1 MRSLAEVW
9 RNPEIVPQLV
19 ALLPWGHLRLL
30 MDRVNDP
37 TARDWYIAAAVRE
50 GWNRDAFGHLIDG
63 QLYARE
69 GKSLTNFG
77 NTLPPQRSEMALQLL
92 RDRYNFDFLTL
103 TYPFEE
109 RKLERGLLTHMRDL
123 ALGTGS
129 RFCFHWEPGAAD
141 DRG

>member
-1 MRSLAEVW
+1 
-9 RNPEIVPQLV
+9 
-19 ALLPWGHLRLL
+19 
-30 MDRVNDP
+30 
-37 TARDWYIAAAVRE
+37 
-50 GWNRDAFGHLIDG
+50 
-63 QLYARE
+63 
-69 GKSLTNFG
+69 
-77 NTLPPQRSEMALQLL
+77 MALQLL